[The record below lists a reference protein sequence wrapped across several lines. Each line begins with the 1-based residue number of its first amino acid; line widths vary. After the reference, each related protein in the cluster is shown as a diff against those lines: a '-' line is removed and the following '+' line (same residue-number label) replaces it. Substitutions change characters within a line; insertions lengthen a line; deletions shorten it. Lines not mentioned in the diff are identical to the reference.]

1 MTDILL
7 SNLFNRQFCYYYAIL
22 ASHTCTDCS
31 LFGILQ
37 KTSVSF
43 STCKLKSQS
52 NICKGWYASNTAIAF
67 ILNTDILGFE

>member
-1 MTDILL
+1 MTDILF
-7 SNLFNRQFCYYYAIL
+7 SNLFNRQFYYYFAIL

-43 STCKLKSQS
+43 STCKLKSHS
-52 NICKGWYASNTAIAF
+52 NICNVLYASNAAISF